1 MEIRQIKA
9 ETVTATVKTLF
20 MDCNYFIGNDIMNA
34 LEIMG
39 LGMAGIFA
47 AIVIIMFFV
56 WILQKMDGIGKKK
69 KEEQK

>member
-1 MEIRQIKA
+1 MSE
-9 ETVTATVKTLF
+9 
-20 MDCNYFIGNDIMNA
+20 NIMNA

-69 KEEQK
+69 DGEQK